1 MSIIL
6 PTRQRRLQDPQLAPT
21 TGNRGECALCGQYGQ
36 LSDAHILPQS
46 IGNSGAFSARGF
58 LDSLAADPQYNA
70 LRRFPHGIC
79 FKTICI
85 SCNSALGGTED
96 EELKKL
102 YTSVRRSLGLSAVTL
117 PHAHQYTVRPNIL
130 FRAVIAHLASSN
142 DRGPPTYFDKLV
154 KSIFRG
160 ELSVQD
166 SGLNLFYWR
175 FGGESLSVAR
185 DVSVKLFSEPHPHIF
200 QLIKFRPLAFLV
212 TESPTFQGL
221 ARLPLA
227 QRDSVALSIPID
239 LNRLDRSTHW
249 PAHPG
254 NDGMVLASSRSPGF
268 VAFANWKPAG
278 LKKVRLQR

>member
-6 PTRQRRLQDPQLAPT
+6 PPRQRRLQDPQLAPT
-21 TGNRGECALCGQYGQ
+21 KGNRGECALCGQYGQ
-36 LSDAHILPQS
+36 LSEAHILPQS

-58 LDSLAADPQYNA
+58 LDSLAADPQYSA
-70 LRRFPHGIC
+70 SRRFPNGVS

-96 EELKKL
+96 EELKRL
-102 YTSVRRSLGLSAVTL
+102 YTAVRRSLSLSAVTL
-117 PHAHQYTVRPNIL
+117 PYPHQYTVRPNIL

-154 KSIFRG
+154 KSIFRK

-175 FGGESLSVAR
+175 FGGESLTVAR
-185 DVSVKLFSEPHPHIF
+185 DVSVKLFREPRPHIF
-200 QLIKFRPLAFLV
+200 QLVKFRPLAFLV
-212 TESPTFQGL
+212 TDSTTFQGL
-221 ARLPLA
+221 ARLPIA
-227 QRDSVALSIPID
+227 QHDNVELSIPID
-239 LNRLDRSTHW
+239 LSRSDRSTHW

-254 NDGMVLASSRSPGF
+254 DDGMVLASSRSPGL

-278 LKKVRLQR
+278 LKKVRIQR